1 MKSIG
6 TLVLLF
12 CGGSLFLS
20 KLKIT
25 SGTNLEEEKAA
36 AAAAAKGQ
44 VAKARV
50 INDASA
56 VGFRGTKHHWKRFD
70 TYLDLN
76 PER

>member
-1 MKSIG
+1 M
-6 TLVLLF
+6 
-12 CGGSLFLS
+12 S

-25 SGTNLEEEKAA
+25 SGTNLEEEK